1 VSLYNGLFETSKAI
15 KAGFGDL
22 KEKTGVLRQMAIS
35 AKESETVQSA
45 GPALG
50 KMAKYA
56 AYPVGVGAGV
66 GVGVAAAG
74 VGAANAISNTGAAP
88 KTGWTPTDAKDAGMK
103 FFGVLLFIVFA
114 ALAVYVYRVVK
125 KG

>member
-1 VSLYNGLFETSKAI
+1 MSLYNGLFETSKAI

-22 KEKTGVLRQMAIS
+22 KAKSGVLRQMAIS

-74 VGAANAISNTGAAP
+74 VGTASAIENTGAAL
-88 KTGWTPTDAKDAGMK
+88 KKGWTPADAKSAATSL
-103 FFGVLLFIVFA
+103 FGVLLFVVFA
-114 ALAVYVYRVVK
+114 GLAVYLYRVVK
-125 KG
+125 G